1 MAARRGRTVDPERV
15 KTFDDWLDLY
25 KQKYTNLRLDDGG
38 HFSVYATDDT
48 KKLVKR
54 VSPKRGMD
62 ANTVLASPE
71 SPAELRA
78 LAIAK
83 YAELKTA
90 RDTNVV
96 EAKAGYIRNEIE
108 LLNQIGLWS
117 KADDDAQRVALT
129 YEIAE
134 QSRALETADKHL
146 QTIQYKRRNIRS
158 NEIMRHSDID
168 YTTRDTRTIGMTLNY
183 YTPEET
189 TVEDRIIP
197 LPAEA

>member
-25 KQKYTNLRLDDGG
+25 KQNYTNLRLDDGG
-38 HFSVYATDDT
+38 HFSVYATDDA

-54 VSPKRGMD
+54 VTPKRGVD
-62 ANTVLASPE
+62 ANTVLASAA

-83 YAELKTA
+83 YNELKTS
-90 RDTNVV
+90 RDTSVA
-96 EAKAGYIRNEIE
+96 EAKANYIHNESE

-117 KADDDAQRVALT
+117 KADDEAQRVALA

-134 QSRALETADKHL
+134 QSSALETVDTRL
-146 QTIQYKRRNIRS
+146 QTVQYSRRNIRS
-158 NEIMRHSDID
+158 TEVLTNSEID
-168 YTTRDTRTIGMTLNY
+168 YTTRDTRKLGITLNY
-183 YTPEET
+183 YTPEVT
-189 TVEDRIIP
+189 TVVDRIVP
-197 LPAEA
+197 LPTEA